1 MRFLL
6 EASELLDSGANS
18 AGSFGGLGKGGLIT
32 VIIVSVLLIVT
43 VAWLIDGTS
52 RRD

>member
-1 MRFLL
+1 MRFLVD
-6 EASELLDSGANS
+6 ASELLNSSANT
-18 AGSFGGLGKGGLIT
+18 AESFGGLGKGGLIT

>member
-6 EASELLDSGANS
+6 KASELLNSSADSAE
-18 AGSFGGLGKGGLIT
+18 SFGGLGKGGLIT
-32 VIIVSVLLIVT
+32 VIIVSVLLIIT